1 MGITPSTK
9 AGEQGF
15 ALHPAP
21 MGAALQMTARHFT
34 EQRELSQG
42 PCAPPPMQ
50 SALLSETKAI
60 EVLCLLHNERVLARN
75 SHQGVQEKCG
85 FRAGI

>member
-1 MGITPSTK
+1 
-9 AGEQGF
+9 
-15 ALHPAP
+15 

-50 SALLSETKAI
+50 SALLSETKAN
-60 EVLCLLHNERVLARN
+60 EVLCLLRNERVLAISQAKGCFGKR
-75 SHQGVQEKCG
+75 EEIPTRG
-85 FRAGI
+85 FRKSVASELGFEG